1 MVAVRYG
8 KIIERVGNMI
18 KEKEMMIKFFEYIA
32 QKYSDTIAIN
42 NKGIPVLKINGKSV
56 HSIVRDTY
64 RYGLT
69 HTMIAYQEDMYKICE
84 DVLNF
89 CIDILDYPFQ
99 QEEEKMV
106 VERRIFVGKIY
117 KHFKG
122 KLYRIIAI
130 AEHTETGEIF
140 VVYQALYN
148 NRVYAR
154 HYDMFVSEVDREK
167 YPEAKQKYRFEL
179 VR

>member
-1 MVAVRYG
+1 MG
-8 KIIERVGNMI
+8 
-18 KEKEMMIKFFEYIA
+18 
-32 QKYSDTIAIN
+32 
-42 NKGIPVLKINGKSV
+42 
-56 HSIVRDTY
+56 
-64 RYGLT
+64 
-69 HTMIAYQEDMYKICE
+69 ICE

-99 QEEEKMV
+99 QEEETMI
-106 VERRIFVGKIY
+106 VERKIFIGKIY

-122 KLYRIIAI
+122 KLYRVIAI
-130 AEHTETGEIF
+130 AEHTETGKIF

-154 HYDMFVSEVDREK
+154 HYDMFASEVDREK
-167 YPEAKQKYRFEL
+167 YPDTKQKYRFEL

>member
-1 MVAVRYG
+1 
-8 KIIERVGNMI
+8 MI
-18 KEKEMMIKFFEYIA
+18 
-32 QKYSDTIAIN
+32 
-42 NKGIPVLKINGKSV
+42 
-56 HSIVRDTY
+56 
-64 RYGLT
+64 
-69 HTMIAYQEDMYKICE
+69 
-84 DVLNF
+84 
-89 CIDILDYPFQ
+89 
-99 QEEEKMV
+99 
-106 VERRIFVGKIY
+106 VERKIFIGKIY

-154 HYDMFVSEVDREK
+154 PYDMFASEVDKEK
-167 YPEAKQKYRFEL
+167 YPGAKQKYRFEL

>member
-1 MVAVRYG
+1 M
-8 KIIERVGNMI
+8 
-18 KEKEMMIKFFEYIA
+18 KEKEIIA
-32 QKYSDTIAIN
+32 K
-42 NKGIPVLKINGKSV
+42 
-56 HSIVRDTY
+56 
-64 RYGLT
+64 
-69 HTMIAYQEDMYKICE
+69 
-84 DVLNF
+84 
-89 CIDILDYPFQ
+89 
-99 QEEEKMV
+99 
-106 VERRIFVGKIY
+106 RRIFVGKIY

-122 KLYRIIAI
+122 KLYRVIAI
-130 AEHTETGEIF
+130 AEHTETGEMF